1 MPTMRSMM
9 LFLTMVEKKSIVP
22 NTVTEPRKA
31 PAMTAENPV
40 RVVASDTPNVPPQNN
55 MTKATPKLAPVSI
68 PNIEGPASGLLN
80 AV

>member
-1 MPTMRSMM
+1 MM